1 MERSNETLIP
11 FRLWIFPAFDLSYIG
26 YPTATIDYQRVYLQF
41 DGLYT
46 TYNNLS
52 LIMYYL
58 LTSFTTFSEVQ

>member
-1 MERSNETLIP
+1 MKHIP
-11 FRLWIFPAFDLSYIG
+11 FSLWISPAFDLSYIG

-46 TYNNLS
+46 TYNNFS

-58 LTSFTTFSEVQ
+58 LTSFTTFSEFH